1 MNKTLISSA
10 MLALTCSAATFAA
23 DQPLKAVGVSMG
35 NILIPVDLITRDN
48 VKDYNRWVT
57 K

>member
-23 DQPLKAVGVSMG
+23 DQPLKAVGVSMS
-35 NILIPVDLITRDN
+35 NILIPVDLITGDN